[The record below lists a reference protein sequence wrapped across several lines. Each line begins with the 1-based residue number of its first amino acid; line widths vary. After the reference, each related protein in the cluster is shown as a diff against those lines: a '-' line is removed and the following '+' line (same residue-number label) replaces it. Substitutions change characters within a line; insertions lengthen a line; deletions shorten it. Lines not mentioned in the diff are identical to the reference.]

1 MPEIQP
7 KTASAMIF
15 AIFVAEN
22 GLFFS
27 RFEIQNMVRD
37 RYGAY
42 LTRQTVQYI
51 LNQMPFLSTNI
62 ERRGPKRQPI
72 KLYALIISIQK
83 TPTPKKC
90 SVLQT
95 KANLVQQISMKF

>member
-7 KTASAMIF
+7 KTPSAMIF

-51 LNQMPFLSTNI
+51 LNQMPLTTNI

-90 SVLQT
+90 SVYQT
-95 KANLVQQISMKF
+95 KTNLVQQISMKF